1 MCNRAPS
8 VVGHG
13 NLVPHAG
20 IAVGF
25 LPAEGNNGDDGALR
39 GRGHDH
45 PGRATPT
52 NKYTVQM
59 CSIQVKISHCVVL
72 KNSVVSTQLT
82 LMVESMG
89 FCDQQRNEC
98 MQERLASL
106 SDIVHNLEETE
117 VQRELLL

>member
-1 MCNRAPS
+1 
-8 VVGHG
+8 
-13 NLVPHAG
+13 
-20 IAVGF
+20 
-25 LPAEGNNGDDGALR
+25 
-39 GRGHDH
+39 
-45 PGRATPT
+45 
-52 NKYTVQM
+52 M

>member
-1 MCNRAPS
+1 
-8 VVGHG
+8 
-13 NLVPHAG
+13 
-20 IAVGF
+20 
-25 LPAEGNNGDDGALR
+25 
-39 GRGHDH
+39 
-45 PGRATPT
+45 
-52 NKYTVQM
+52 M
-59 CSIQVKISHCVVL
+59 CSIQVKISHCLVL